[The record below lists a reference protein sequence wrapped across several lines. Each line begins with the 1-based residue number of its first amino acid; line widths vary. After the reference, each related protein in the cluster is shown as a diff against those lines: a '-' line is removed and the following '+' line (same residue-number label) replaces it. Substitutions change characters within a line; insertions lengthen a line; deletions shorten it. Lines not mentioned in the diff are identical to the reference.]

1 LSYKYLE
8 HSTDIFIE
16 VTANTL
22 EQAFIISAY
31 AAIEAMINRTKI
43 ENKVRKIITVDAI
56 DLEQL
61 LYDWLEEVII
71 LTITDCFAIHYIMI
85 KIMKQNTSYKLQA
98 IIIGDKLDI
107 QKHQF
112 KLEIKSPTFH
122 LMEIN
127 VNNTKINMKFI
138 LDI

>member
-1 LSYKYLE
+1 MSYKYLE

-16 VTANTL
+16 VTATTL

-31 AAIEAMINRTKI
+31 ATIETMINRTKV
-43 ENKVRKIITVDAI
+43 ENKIRKIITIDAI

-61 LYDWLEEVII
+61 LYNWLEELII
-71 LTITDCFAIHYIMI
+71 LTITDCFAVHDIVV
-85 KIMKQNTSYKLQA
+85 KIIKQNTAYKLQS
-98 IIIGDKLDI
+98 IILGDKLDI
-107 QKHQF
+107 QKHHF

-127 VNNTKINMKFI
+127 ISDTKINLKFI

>member
-1 LSYKYLE
+1 MSYKYLE

-31 AAIEAMINRTKI
+31 ATIEAMINRTKI

-71 LTITDCFAIHYIMI
+71 LTITDCFAIHDIVI
-85 KIMKQNTSYKLQA
+85 KIIKQNTSYKLQA